1 MSPEPQLFDLDE
13 KTGLRFHM
21 WKGQKRW
28 HCNQVWESGQ
38 SCQFNASELAEL
50 WEHIRS
56 GHSRSGKPLK
66 TQREPPS
73 HISPLVDSN
82 GNPIVVADEP
92 SEFSGIHFK
101 DESD

>member
-1 MSPEPQLFDLDE
+1 
-13 KTGLRFHM
+13 
-21 WKGQKRW
+21 
-28 HCNQVWESGQ
+28 
-38 SCQFNASELAEL
+38 L

-82 GNPIVVADEP
+82 GNPIVVADVP